1 MIRLKFLVFIIFV
14 FFVGGEG
21 VGGLLCGGGG
31 GGGGDYT
38 KKTVLACRRGFYFSE
53 RAFIFELFFDG
64 IHTLNFVILKLREN
78 WSPCVPNEYKN
89 QRQNLCWLV
98 LILLFALW
106 IAFFIATG

>member
-14 FFVGGEG
+14 FFVGEG
-21 VGGLLCGGGG
+21 VGGLLCG

-38 KKTVLACRRGFYFSE
+38 KKTVLACRRVFYFSE
-53 RAFIFELFFDG
+53 RAFIFELTNTK
-64 IHTLNFVILKLREN
+64 I
-78 WSPCVPNEYKN
+78 
-89 QRQNLCWLV
+89 CWLV